1 VGGEKILHLTVSF
14 FLHIQARYIMTDTQ
28 TAHDAVKGTLLYIAQ
43 EWITDKDKQAS
54 AVLAALGIPAD
65 ATVDDVRAGLALF
78 RLVAAD
84 HDLHV
89 WAMAEGGY
97 VVQAQPPVG
106 RLVSAPGASPAAA
119 VNALAAKLE
128 EPK

>member
-1 VGGEKILHLTVSF
+1 MTT
-14 FLHIQARYIMTDTQ
+14 AR
-28 TAHDAVKGTLLYIAQ
+28 DAVRATLLDAHGHGMILPV
-43 EWITDKDKQAS
+43 IDTD
-54 AVLAALGIPAD
+54 AVLAVLGIPPD
-65 ATVDDVRAGLALF
+65 TTVDDVRAGLALF